1 MARTDNV
8 RRVPRISKVH
18 IDETRARIAAHNL
31 ITRLQRF
38 ALGNVVMETT
48 HRGDVVETRMMVEDE
63 FGTRRPAMT
72 KEQVAAAT
80 KLLSYVL
87 PTLQS
92 VEVKTDETRTYVLRA
107 PLPAQDAETWLKQY
121 GPKTITGET
130 LKPSGQPSPDP
141 KLPS

>member
-8 RRVPRISKVH
+8 RRVPRVSKVH

-38 ALGNVVMETT
+38 ALGNVVIETR
-48 HRGDVVETRMMVEDE
+48 HNGDVVEQRLMVEDE
-63 FGTRRPAMT
+63 FGNRKPGMS
-72 KEQVAAAT
+72 KEQVTAAC

-92 VEVKTDETRTYVLRA
+92 VEVKTDDVRTYVLRA

-121 GPKTITGET
+121 GPKTIEAKTDGT
-130 LKPSGQPSPDP
+130 
-141 KLPS
+141 

>member
-8 RRVPRISKVH
+8 RRVPRVSKVH

-38 ALGNVVMETT
+38 ALGTVVMETT
-48 HRGDVVETRMMVEDE
+48 HKGDVVETRMMVEDE
-63 FGTRRPAMT
+63 FGARRPAMT

-92 VEVKTDETRTYVLRA
+92 VEVKTDDVRTYVLRA

-121 GPKTITGET
+121 GPGSKTIEGT
-130 LKPSGQPSPDP
+130 KQ
-141 KLPS
+141 

>member
-8 RRVPRISKVH
+8 RRVPRVSKVH

-38 ALGNVVMETT
+38 ALGNVVMETI
-48 HRGDVVETRMMVEDE
+48 HKGDVVETRMMVEDE
-63 FGTRRPAMT
+63 FGARRPAMT

-92 VEVKTDETRTYVLRA
+92 VEVKTDDVRTYVLRA

-121 GPKTITGET
+121 GPGSKTIEGS
-130 LKPSGQPSPDP
+130 KQ
-141 KLPS
+141 